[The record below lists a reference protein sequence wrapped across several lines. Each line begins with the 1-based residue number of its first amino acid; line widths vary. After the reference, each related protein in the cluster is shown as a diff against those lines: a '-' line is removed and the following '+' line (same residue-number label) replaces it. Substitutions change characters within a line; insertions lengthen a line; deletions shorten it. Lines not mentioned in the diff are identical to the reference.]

1 MAKHGWAPKWIIVL
15 IHVISEQVSAIK
27 LLKPGN
33 IGMIKRET
41 KGWEGGAEGKGYDGL
56 VCALSTVK
64 QDVIMVW
71 QGD

>member
-33 IGMIKRET
+33 IGMRERERPRDGKEELKERDMT
-41 KGWEGGAEGKGYDGL
+41 GWFAH
-56 VCALSTVK
+56 
-64 QDVIMVW
+64 
-71 QGD
+71 